1 MITQRLTEIAPAAE
15 ILRAGGIVAFPTET
29 VYGLGADAFQES
41 AVRRIFEAKGRP
53 EHKPIS
59 LLTADA
65 GALDRFCREVP
76 AAAWILAEAFWPG
89 PLTLVLRR
97 RDIVPDAVTG
107 GRDTVGVRCP
117 DHPMA
122 LALLRAVGGPLAT
135 PSANRSGAPSAT
147 DEAMVLRDLDG
158 RIDAILMGGVGPLK
172 VASTVLDLTGD
183 MPRILRQGL
192 VTKEQLE
199 TALGG
204 PVEGGAAP

>member
-1 MITQRLTEIAPAAE
+1 MITQRLTDTAAAAE
-15 ILRAGGIVAFPTET
+15 LLRAGGIVAFPTET
-29 VYGLGADAFQES
+29 VYGLGADAFQET

-65 GALDRFCREVP
+65 GDLDRFCREVP
-76 AAAWILAEAFWPG
+76 AAAWTLAETFWPG

-97 RDIVPDAVTG
+97 RSIVPDVVTG

-135 PSANRSGAPSAT
+135 PSANRSGAPAAT
-147 DEAMVLRDLDG
+147 DETMALRDLDG
-158 RIDAILMGGVGPLK
+158 AIDAILMGGDCPLK

-183 MPRILRQGL
+183 APRILRQGL
-192 VTKEQLE
+192 ITREQLE

-204 PVEGGAAP
+204 LVEGETAP